1 MVPCSSLVGKE
12 AWEEWGNKVVNAFAE
27 HTRCQNKCKTLQPA
41 VNKLETLPLA
51 SQGCTNALGL
61 KAGRAIQTPGKRYLT
76 STLGYG
82 QAASDMAASM
92 SRSLFSTSIFLD
104 DPNRAYKDSELPA
117 EPSARAQGSRKMV
130 SWYREMTT
138 TIIPWLLTPNPGND
152 RAAGLSSWGFWT
164 LLWCMRQRKEEG
176 ESVLLAPK
184 KKACKSQLWS
194 RSPVTCAL
202 FFQPPPLWN
211 GPSNLDALPNFSWQS
226 QGWRRRLPLVYL

>member
-1 MVPCSSLVGKE
+1 MISSSLVVCTENISGKILRGTECISRVHHFLCLDIMVPCSSLVGKA

-104 DPNRAYKDSELPA
+104 DPNGA
-117 EPSARAQGSRKMV
+117 
-130 SWYREMTT
+130 
-138 TIIPWLLTPNPGND
+138 
-152 RAAGLSSWGFWT
+152 
-164 LLWCMRQRKEEG
+164 
-176 ESVLLAPK
+176 
-184 KKACKSQLWS
+184 
-194 RSPVTCAL
+194 
-202 FFQPPPLWN
+202 
-211 GPSNLDALPNFSWQS
+211 
-226 QGWRRRLPLVYL
+226 